1 MTTDLLTYFVAF
13 LVVLGAVIAFVAA
26 IGLLRLPDLFSRMHA
41 VSKAGT
47 AASGLALV
55 AVALDS
61 HDILTTV
68 KCFVTIAFL
77 FLTGPISAHLLA
89 KAQLKSGRARKDKV
103 SKKPA

>member
-1 MTTDLLTYFVAF
+1 MILDMLTFFVAF
-13 LVVLGAVIAFVAA
+13 LVVLGAAIALVAA

-55 AVALDS
+55 AVALNS
-61 HDILTTV
+61 HDLLTAV
-68 KCFVTIAFL
+68 KCFMAISFL

-89 KAQLKSGRARKDKV
+89 KAQLKSDRLHKDKM
-103 SKKPA
+103 SKKPT